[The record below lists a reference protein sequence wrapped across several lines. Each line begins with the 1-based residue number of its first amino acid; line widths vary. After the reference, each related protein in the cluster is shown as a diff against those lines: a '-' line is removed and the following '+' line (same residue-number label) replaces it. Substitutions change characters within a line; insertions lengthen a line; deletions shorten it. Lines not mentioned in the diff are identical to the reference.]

1 MASRKLIRT
10 KIIPTVPAG
19 VLAALLAG
27 TPLLATAGPAD
38 PGFRIGAAALFAEYD
53 LDGGSLDD
61 SSVGFRGFAQYRF
74 NRVLAVEM
82 SWLNTGDFEQD
93 NEPGEDGGDATLS
106 ANGFV
111 FDVVG
116 YLPFSP
122 ENLQLFGKAGFFD
135 LDQDLEIDGIT
146 ASARSADGLTFG
158 AGADL
163 AVAED
168 WDLRLEGNW
177 YDFDGADFWTVSLGI
192 SYRFGQPE

>member
-1 MASRKLIRT
+1 MASF
-10 KIIPTVPAG
+10 KIIPTALPG

-27 TPLLATAGPAD
+27 VPVVATAGPAD
-38 PGFRIGAAALFAEYD
+38 PGFRIGAGALFAEYD
-53 LDGGSLDD
+53 LDGGGIDD

-82 SWLNTGDFEQD
+82 SWLNTGDFEED
-93 NEPGEDGGDATLS
+93 LEPEAEGGNASLS

-111 FDVVG
+111 FDLVG
-116 YLPFSP
+116 YLPVSP

-135 LDQDLEIDGIT
+135 LDQDLEIDGTT
-146 ASARSADGLTFG
+146 ASVRSADGLTFG

-177 YDFDGADFWTVSLGI
+177 YDFDGADFWTVTLGI